1 MSLGTG
7 LGRTYQLV
15 PLAIPIDLDNS
26 QGGDQFS
33 LRNWTGFDLIFFTGD
48 GAAGRD
54 VQFDIKRH
62 VDMGDAT
69 GTTIALG
76 SATALRKFHYLEG
89 ATTVVGDTGWTSG
102 TWFDA
107 DGAGVVVNDAEGE
120 NSSLIVIPFEA
131 SDLGDGYSSVSITAI
146 VAGGSG
152 AKIGC
157 CFALLRDPQVQRA
170 PANLGDPTT

>member
-1 MSLGTG
+1 MSLGCG
-7 LGRTYQLV
+7 LGRLYDIV
-15 PLAIPIDLDNS
+15 PLAIPIDLDSS
-26 QGGDQFS
+26 QSGDQFS
-33 LRNWTGFDLIFFTGD
+33 LRNWTGFDLHIFTGD

-62 VDMGDAT
+62 TDMSDAT

-76 SATALRKFHYLEG
+76 SATALRKYFYKEG
-89 ATTVVGDTGWTSG
+89 ATTVVGDTAWTAG

-120 NSSLIVIPFEA
+120 NSSYIVIPFEA
-131 SDLGDGYSSVSITAI
+131 SDLGDGYSAVSISAI

-157 CFALLRDPQVQRA
+157 CFAVLRDPMVART
-170 PANLGDPTT
+170 PANLNDPTT

>member
-1 MSLGTG
+1 MSLGCG
-7 LGRTYQLV
+7 LGRIYDIV

-26 QGGDQFS
+26 QTGDIFE
-33 LRNWTGFDLIFFTGD
+33 LKHWTGFDLHIFTGD

-54 VQFDIKRH
+54 VQFDVKRH
-62 VDMGDAT
+62 TDISDGT

-76 SATALRKFHYLEG
+76 SATALRKFHYKEG
-89 ATTVVGDTGWTSG
+89 ATTVVGDTGWTTG

-107 DGAGVVVNDAEGE
+107 DGAGVILNDAEGE
-120 NSSLIVIPFEA
+120 NSSYIVVPFEA
-131 SDLGDGYSSVSITAI
+131 SDLGDGYTAVSISAI

-157 CFALLRDPQVQRA
+157 AFALLRDPQVQRA
-170 PANLGDPTT
+170 PANLDDPTT